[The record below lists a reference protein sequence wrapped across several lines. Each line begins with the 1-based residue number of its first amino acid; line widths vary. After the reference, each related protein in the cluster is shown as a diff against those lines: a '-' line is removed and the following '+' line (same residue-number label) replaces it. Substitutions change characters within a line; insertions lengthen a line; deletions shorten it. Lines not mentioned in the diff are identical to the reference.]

1 MKLWRRKRQVE
12 KSVEPTPE
20 PTDPFLDDGVE
31 KLELIDG
38 SVVLLDQCRVVHIVN
53 NRAVKG
59 NVVNPDTFESTRVVR
74 VVENSAIRRHV
85 AMGFR
90 NSDRSLREIDVTPR
104 SLR

>member
-1 MKLWRRKRQVE
+1 MPE
-12 KSVEPTPE
+12 EIPE

-38 SVVLLDQCRVVHIVN
+38 SVVLLDQCRVVFIVN
-53 NRAVKG
+53 QRAVKG
-59 NVVNPDTFESTRVVR
+59 NVVDPETGKSTQKVQVI
-74 VVENSAIRRHV
+74 ENDVIRRHV

-90 NSDRSLREIDVTPR
+90 NSDRAMAEIDVTPR